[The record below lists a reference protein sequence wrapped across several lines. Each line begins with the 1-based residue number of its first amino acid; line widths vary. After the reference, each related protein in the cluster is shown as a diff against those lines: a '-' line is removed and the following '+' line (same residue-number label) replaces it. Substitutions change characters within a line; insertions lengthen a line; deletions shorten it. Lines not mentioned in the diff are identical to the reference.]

1 MDYEGLVR
9 IGKGKEGESKV
20 SSSIL
25 ISQTV
30 SDTSGEPTQHL
41 CLMVSLAFLDRLTV
55 SFWKSPFA
63 KATQPCLT

>member
-1 MDYEGLVR
+1 MDYEELVR

-41 CLMVSLAFLDRLTV
+41 CLIGITSFLG
-55 SFWKSPFA
+55 
-63 KATQPCLT
+63 